1 MPKIAI
7 TITPE
12 MDNALRRQKEKTG
25 VPVAE
30 IARRAIARELRR
42 AGERVTWEVS
52 WGGAREES
60 TEGK

>member
-30 IARRAIARELRR
+30 IARRAIVRELRR

-60 TEGK
+60 AEGK